1 MFNAVQIYKL
11 NSPLFMLD
19 DKIIHY
25 ITNVL
30 RDVKNIGAKL

>member
-1 MFNAVQIYKL
+1 MTYYKL

-30 RDVKNIGAKL
+30 RDVKSIGAIFEKR